1 MMSYTL
7 KLHRDVEKQLSRIQK
22 NHRERLV
29 KAIRSLRGNPRP
41 TRCAKLDRNLYRI
54 REGQYRII
62 YGVFD
67 DEVVVV
73 VCKVA
78 RRTESIYR
86 DLQTLLDRGLKELLE
101 D

>member
-1 MMSYTL
+1 MSYTL

-29 KAIRSLRGNPRP
+29 KALRSLRGDPRP
-41 TRCAKLDRNLYRI
+41 TGCTKLDRNLYRI

-67 DEVVVV
+67 NEVVVV
-73 VCKVA
+73 VCKIA
-78 RRTESIYR
+78 RRTESTYR
-86 DLQTLLDRGLKELLE
+86 DLQTLLDRALNELRE

>member
-1 MMSYTL
+1 MSYTL

-29 KAIRSLRGNPRP
+29 KALRSLRGDPRP
-41 TRCAKLDRNLYRI
+41 TGCTKLDRNLYRI

-67 DEVVVV
+67 EEVVVV

-78 RRTESIYR
+78 RRTESTYR
-86 DLQTLLDRGLKELLE
+86 DLPVLIERALKLLE

>member
-1 MMSYTL
+1 MSYTL
-7 KLHRDVEKQLSRIQK
+7 KLHRAVEKQLSRIQK
-22 NHRERLV
+22 SHRERLV
-29 KAIRSLRGNPRP
+29 KALRSLRDNPRP
-41 TRCAKLDRNLYRI
+41 TGCMKLDRNLYRI

-73 VCKVA
+73 VCKIA
-78 RRTESIYR
+78 RRTESTYR
-86 DLQTLLDRGLKELLE
+86 DLHVLIDRELSELLE

>member
-1 MMSYTL
+1 MSYTL
-7 KLHRDVEKQLSRIQK
+7 KLHRDVEKQLSLIQK

-29 KAIRSLRGNPRP
+29 KAMRSLRGNPRP
-41 TRCAKLDRNLYRI
+41 TRCTKLDRNLYRI

-67 DEVVVV
+67 SEVVVV

-78 RRTESIYR
+78 RRTESTYR
-86 DLQTLLDRGLKELLE
+86 DLQTLLDRALKELLE